1 MRAYV
6 ELLRVRHWAKNLAV
20 LSTLPFGLIQHG
32 TRCLPGMAGA
42 FIAFCLVSSAAYA
55 FNDAIDRAEDAL
67 HPSKR
72 SRPVARG
79 ALRPQAALSCAGA
92 LLILAVATAA
102 LTGIRG
108 LWLLVTAYIA
118 LMVVYS
124 LWLKQQLIVDV
135 IIIALGFVIRTAAG
149 ALAIDVYVS
158 PWLLVC
164 TFTLCLFLGFGK
176 RRNEIFMLQ
185 GSPAALQHRRTLA
198 HYSPDLLNQL
208 LSTSAGIA
216 LLTFL
221 LYIMDRDIETMFD
234 KQLLLYTFPLAV
246 YGVFRY
252 ATLIET
258 TAAAGPL
265 DLILGDRA
273 LLGTVLVWMA
283 ACGFIV
289 LYRPL
294 VAHLGM
300 GSD

>member
-1 MRAYV
+1 
-6 ELLRVRHWAKNLAV
+6 
-20 LSTLPFGLIQHG
+20 
-32 TRCLPGMAGA
+32 
-42 FIAFCLVSSAAYA
+42 
-55 FNDAIDRAEDAL
+55 
-67 HPSKR
+67 
-72 SRPVARG
+72 
-79 ALRPQAALSCAGA
+79 
-92 LLILAVATAA
+92 
-102 LTGIRG
+102 
-108 LWLLVTAYIA
+108 
-118 LMVVYS
+118 MVVYT